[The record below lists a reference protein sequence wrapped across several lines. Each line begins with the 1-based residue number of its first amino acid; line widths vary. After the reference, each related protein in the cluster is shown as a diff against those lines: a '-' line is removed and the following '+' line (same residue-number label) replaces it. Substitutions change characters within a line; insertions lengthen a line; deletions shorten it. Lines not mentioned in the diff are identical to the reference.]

1 VHEII
6 LRGFEMYDEYN
17 DWLDD
22 EPAIDL
28 NKLEKLMFQ
37 GLSRSIE
44 KTVNSGLDRMVASLN
59 EMINKE
65 LAEIPDSITNTLNK

>member
-1 VHEII
+1 
-6 LRGFEMYDEYN
+6 MYDEYN
-17 DWLDD
+17 EFYAAAESWQDD

-44 KTVNSGLDRMVASLN
+44 KTVNSGLDSMVASLN

-65 LAEIPDSITNTLNK
+65 LAEIPNSITNTLKK